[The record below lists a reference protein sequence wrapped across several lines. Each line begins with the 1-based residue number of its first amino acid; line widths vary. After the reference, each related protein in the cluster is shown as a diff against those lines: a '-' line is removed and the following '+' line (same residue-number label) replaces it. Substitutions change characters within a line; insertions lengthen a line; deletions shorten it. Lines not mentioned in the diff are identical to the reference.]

1 MGKPVEKST
10 FKSINQNLQTQ
21 NHGKWV
27 VESKENYDG
36 FMKGVGVPDEY
47 INMSR
52 DVKVVTDI
60 SKDGDA
66 VVIARI
72 RPQKTVTNKLVMGQE
87 SELDTIKGD
96 KVKVMPKID
105 GGKITATGDKYSFT
119 MEMKGGKLHE
129 TITVKGHTMSRV
141 SAKE

>member
-1 MGKPVEKST
+1 MGSSNSKPSKMVDA
-10 FKSINQNLQTQ
+10 FV
-21 NHGKWV
+21 GKWV

-96 KVKVMPKID
+96 KVK
-105 GGKITATGDKYSFT
+105 ITATGDKYSFT

-129 TITVKGHTMSRV
+129 TITVKGHTMS
-141 SAKE
+141 